1 MSLERYFHRYG
12 RATFTLFLINV
23 AVYVVEALLSGGNFL
38 SIKGGVLAFLGQ
50 WNYAV
55 LNYGYWWQLF
65 TAMFVHVNII
75 HIFFNMYF
83 LLTMGRQLERV
94 LGPKRVVLTYIVSG
108 LVGNVL
114 TLFLMPPP
122 MTISAGASGAL
133 FGIVGALI
141 TISGVVGGNMQGGP
155 DERLLPV
162 PNKQRPSW
170 GGQCIRPPWG
180 GLLAGIAIG
189 YYYGKV
195 IKRRLTWQYAYG
207 DYW

>member
-1 MSLERYFHRYG
+1 MSLEHYFHRYG

-23 AVYVVEALLSGGNFL
+23 AVYVVEAVLSGGNFL
-38 SIKGGVLAFLGQ
+38 SIRGSVLALLGQ

-94 LGPKRVVLTYIVSG
+94 LGPRRVVMTYIVSG

-114 TLFLMPPP
+114 TLFLKPP
-122 MTISAGASGAL
+122 MTVSAGASGAL

-141 TISGVVGGNMQGGP
+141 TISGVVGGNMQAAMMNAFF
-155 DERLLPV
+155 LFLINSVLPGV
-162 PNKQRPSW
+162 NAYAHL
-170 GGQCIRPPWG
+170 G

-195 IKRRLTWQYAYG
+195 IRRRLTWQYAYG

>member
-1 MSLERYFHRYG
+1 MSLKGYFHRYG

-23 AVYVVEALLSGGNFL
+23 AVYVIEALLSGGNFL

-55 LNYGYWWQLF
+55 LHYGYWWQLF

-75 HIFFNMYF
+75 HILFNMYF

-94 LGPKRVVLTYIVSG
+94 LGPGRLVLTYIVSG

-114 TLFLMPPP
+114 TLLLMPP
-122 MTISAGASGAL
+122 MTVSAGASGAL

-141 TISGVVGGNMQGGP
+141 TISGVVGGNIQGAI
-155 DERLLPV
+155 LNAFFLFLINSALPGV
-162 PNKQRPSW
+162 NAYAHL
-170 GGQCIRPPWG
+170 G

-189 YYYGKV
+189 YYYGR
-195 IKRRLTWQYAYG
+195 IIRRRILET
-207 DYW
+207 YWV